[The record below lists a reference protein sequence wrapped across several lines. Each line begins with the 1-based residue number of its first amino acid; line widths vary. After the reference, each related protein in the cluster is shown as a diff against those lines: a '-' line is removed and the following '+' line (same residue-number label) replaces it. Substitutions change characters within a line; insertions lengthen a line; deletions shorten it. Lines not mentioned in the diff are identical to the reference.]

1 MHLNIETTITYKHL
15 DSCDKRTIHLIG
27 GTRSGKTYAILQ
39 WLIVKC
45 IQQADLNVSIVRKSM
60 PALRRSV
67 VKDFKDIM
75 SSLGIWSGDNWH
87 DTNKQYTFDSGSVI
101 SFFSADDESK
111 LRGVKA
117 DWTWVDE
124 ASELNEDEAFQLS
137 IRTVKGVIYSYN
149 PTISPYHFLRQQHG
163 DANVA
168 VFRTTYKDN
177 PFVSEEQ
184 IRAIEDLQFKNPKY
198 WAIYGLGEFAGN
210 ERQIYQFEILDAIP
224 VEADLVAYGMDFGFA
239 QDPTTL
245 VAVYK
250 WGDNIYMRE
259 LLHERGLTTS
269 DIVNRL
275 KTRVIG
281 REEIYA
287 DSAEPRLIEE
297 IYRSGFNIKA
307 VKKGPDSIRFGINT
321 LLNYKIHL
329 ERGSQNMI
337 NEFYSYQWAQDKNGY
352 VTDVPEAG
360 LDHTCDAARYVGMM
374 RLSIK
379 AANKGKYTISVF

>member
-67 VKDFKDIM
+67 VKDFRDIM
-75 SSLGIWSGDNWH
+75 NSLGIWNGDNWH
-87 DTNKQYTFDSGSVI
+87 DTNKQYTFDGGSVI

-168 VFRTTYKDN
+168 VYRTTYKDN
-177 PFVSEEQ
+177 PFVSQEQ
-184 IRAIEDLQFKNPKY
+184 IKAIEDLQFKNPKY

-210 ERQIYQFEILDAIP
+210 ERQIYQFEILDTIP

-250 WGDNIYMRE
+250 WGDNVYMRE
-259 LLHERGLTTS
+259 LLHERGLTTG

-275 KTRVIG
+275 KTRVSG
-281 REEIYA
+281 REEIYG

-321 LLNYKIHL
+321 LLNYKLHL

-337 NEFYSYQWAQDKNGY
+337 NEFYAYQWAQDKNGY
-352 VTDVPEAG
+352 VTDVPESG
-360 LDHTCDAARYVGMM
+360 LDHTCDAARYVAMM